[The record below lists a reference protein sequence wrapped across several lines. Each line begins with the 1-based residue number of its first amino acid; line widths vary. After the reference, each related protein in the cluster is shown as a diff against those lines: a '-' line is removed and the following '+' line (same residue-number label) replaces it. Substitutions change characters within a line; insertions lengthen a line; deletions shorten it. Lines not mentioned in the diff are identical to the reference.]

1 MTSPASLDKLMCV
14 LADATLP
21 GRVLVLAAL
30 LLNAPFF

>member
-1 MTSPASLDKLMCV
+1 MRVRCV